1 MGSAASK
8 WAQSGVDDVD
18 SSFDGFL
25 DGHLSDAAGAVG
37 MKLDWELGV
46 LLEFLDELIG
56 IIWEKDAGHVFDA
69 KGIGSEGLN
78 LLGKVGIVFD
88 GVDRGGGVA

>member
-1 MGSAASK
+1 
-8 WAQSGVDDVD
+8 
-18 SSFDGFL
+18 
-25 DGHLSDAAGAVG
+25 

-56 IIWEKDAGHVFDA
+56 ITREKDASHVLDA

-78 LLGKVGIVFD
+78 LLCKVDIVGD